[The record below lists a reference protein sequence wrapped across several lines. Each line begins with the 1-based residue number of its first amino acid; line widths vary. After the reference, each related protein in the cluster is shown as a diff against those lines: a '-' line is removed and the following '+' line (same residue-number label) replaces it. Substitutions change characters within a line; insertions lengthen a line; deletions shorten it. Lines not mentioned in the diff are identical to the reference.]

1 MIVYMEI
8 NDRYPDREVW
18 IEVGEDGEN
27 GLPLRLSYNFSRRIT
42 TMKEAVKKVFDDLDE
57 YRDFCR
63 IYGRVFNEAHLYK
76 ERTPYDD
83 FLKWKDTGKVT
94 LLARI

>member
-1 MIVYMEI
+1 
-8 NDRYPDREVW
+8 
-18 IEVGEDGEN
+18 
-27 GLPLRLSYNFSRRIT
+27 
-42 TMKEAVKKVFDDLDE
+42 MKEAVEKVFNDLDE

-83 FLKWKDTGKVT
+83 FLKWKDTGK
-94 LLARI
+94 ARQWPGYPFNQYKKRYDNKRHDSRPQRRNT